1 MEKHS
6 LNFSS
11 EYYQFYILDSKT
23 TAQTDANDFWCPD
36 AGTRRLAIGEGLLG
50 VTIATYGN
58 VKGEIHILTQKPEL
72 DKTADHVVEASIKLS
87 SGILEVKDC
96 TGYETQLA
104 INLPKTTYRIR
115 ISSHN
120 LGSVK
125 DDEGQDFYTLEI
137 WKSRFAKPAILKAFV
152 NNPFQ
157 N

>member
-1 MEKHS
+1 MEKYS

-23 TAQTDANDFWCPD
+23 TAATDAPDFWNPD

-58 VKGEIHILTQKPEL
+58 VKSEVNVLENKPEL
-72 DKTADHVVEASIKLS
+72 LPNADHVVEASIRLI
-87 SGILEVKDC
+87 SGLLEFKDC

-104 INLPKTTYRIR
+104 INLPKKTYRIR

-125 DDEGQDFYTLEI
+125 SDEGDDFYTIEI
-137 WKSRFAKPAILKAFV
+137 WKSRFAKPKILKALS
-152 NNPFQ
+152 NNPFVS
-157 N
+157 